1 MNTLNRAVLLAT
13 LALTASTAGAVDV
26 REVVVP
32 DNYGVAIEPAHAAH
46 ALVEAIRATQSK
58 EGPTNWTVTE
68 PAKPRALMPSEEAL
82 LDAEDAKYAEEAL
95 HTRTTLYFDFDKA
108 SPTAWWPLANVIA
121 DALLVGSTITLI
133 GYADEVGEALY
144 NQRLS
149 ENRAIETA
157 RYLIRHGVKKKNI
170 KVYGRGKRDP
180 VSNSDTSMN
189 RRVEV
194 DIKKAAGQKL

>member
-1 MNTLNRAVLLAT
+1 MNTLNRAILLAT
-13 LALTASTAGAVDV
+13 LALSASTAGAVDV

-46 ALVEAIRATQSK
+46 ALVEAIRSTQTK
-58 EGPTNWTVTE
+58 EAPALWTVSE
-68 PAKPRALMPSEEAL
+68 PAKPRALMPAEEAL
-82 LDAEDAKYAEEAL
+82 LDAEDAKFAEEAR

-108 SPTAWWPLANVIA
+108 RPVAWWPLANVVA

-133 GYADEVGEALY
+133 GYADDVGEAIY
-144 NQRLS
+144 NQHLS
-149 ENRAIETA
+149 ENRAIEAA
-157 RYLIRHGVKKKNI
+157 RYLIRQGVKKKDI

-180 VSNSDTSMN
+180 ASNSDASMN

-194 DIKKAAGQKL
+194 DIVKAAGKPQ